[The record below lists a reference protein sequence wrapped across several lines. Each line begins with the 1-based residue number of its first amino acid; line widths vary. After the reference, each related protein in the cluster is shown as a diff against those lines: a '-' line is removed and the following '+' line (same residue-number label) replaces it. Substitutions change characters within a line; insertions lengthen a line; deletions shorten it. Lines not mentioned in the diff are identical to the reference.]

1 MRKIKLRTA
10 IQFAST
16 VWVGGS
22 DGGRRAVIADCAAGW
37 LRLYYGESGESV
49 VVDGDQE
56 ITLSEHGE
64 PTEPVL
70 DPKGHKVYL
79 GFYVHRPL
87 TVDDVVNNS

>member
-16 VWVGGS
+16 VCVDGS
-22 DGGRRAVIADCAAGW
+22 DVRDIADCAAGW
-37 LRLYYGESGESV
+37 LRLYYGYSGESV

-87 TVDDVVNNS
+87 TIDDVINNS